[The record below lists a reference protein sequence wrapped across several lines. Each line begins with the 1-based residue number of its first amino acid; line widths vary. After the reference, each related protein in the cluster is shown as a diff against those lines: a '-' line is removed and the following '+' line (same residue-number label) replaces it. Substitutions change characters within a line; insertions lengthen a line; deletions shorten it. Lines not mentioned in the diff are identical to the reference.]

1 MLKYSNNLLAEVIG
15 LTATKEITGKQKNLK
30 VSAKNMQNWLESKIG
45 KNQVKLIDH
54 SGLGD
59 GSNISSFELIKFLEN
74 SGWEGSVYNL
84 MNDYEVK
91 KTNSAILKNYTRK
104 VKVKTGSLNF
114 VSNIAGYIETKSG
127 RRMAFAILT
136 SNMIE
141 RNKLKKEDRDNPV
154 KARVWIKKSRKIQL
168 NLLEYWAFKYN

>member
-1 MLKYSNNLLAEVIG
+1 
-15 LTATKEITGKQKNLK
+15 
-30 VSAKNMQNWLESKIG
+30 
-45 KNQVKLIDH
+45 
-54 SGLGD
+54 
-59 GSNISSFELIKFLEN
+59 
-74 SGWEGSVYNL
+74 

-91 KTNSAILKNYTRK
+91 KMNSAILKNYTRK

-154 KARVWIKKSRKIQL
+154 KARVWIKKSRKLQL